1 LLLGSYPRLGDP
13 EYRVKLT
20 LESKDRDYLERAFN
34 HLMGLLP
41 PSAVVKVE

>member
-1 LLLGSYPRLGDP
+1 MGSYPRLGDP

-20 LESKDRDYLERAFN
+20 LESKDRVYLENAFN

-41 PSAVVKVE
+41 PDAVVKIE